1 MIDIKVYI
9 NGYETPIAAII
20 NVADRDLVEFEIIRL
35 DRGFS
40 SLNNVELFL
49 EDYKIPCVETD
60 DSLSLRSKSNN
71 LFRESFGYSTVR
83 FFVEDQS
90 FTEIVFN
97 VSTDREKFEE
107 IKDMM
112 SFLLKNN
119 ERILD
124 ICLSRTK
131 YKSENS
137 GDFDAS
143 FESVIDLS
151 EKIVAQFLSV
161 KHVLKKELRHR
172 LELVKES
179 ANTQNYYNIN
189 PYDIIDSLDQ
199 LHQGYSPS
207 SVLLLGKRYSL
218 DSIRRENHI
227 DTYNLE
233 ENKVLLGGLMSIKE
247 NLLYI
252 SGVINA
258 NMKALNYDREYEKI
272 RPFYTPKGLFIEDMY
287 AQLTT
292 DGMDKRIDYLISD
305 IDKLLYFFQKK
316 LGVKFEGFIAPK
328 LSHFVRKSSFYLKVY
343 QLLDEWYALASPNI
357 GIDKN
362 LAKIRSTSKIYE
374 LFTLYKLIEALK
386 NNGWEVKNSES
397 HSFLKGFI
405 PSEVEFYKKDSTL
418 NVFYDRKIV
427 GYTKETR
434 HNDLIALNKNNNRLK
449 YNYYNPDFVLVK
461 NIQENVSY
469 FILDSKYSSS
479 YTLEQNKV
487 LDTLY
492 EKYFSNFAVYNA
504 VDNTLDKQP
513 IKCINAIHPFGKK
526 LLTKWPSWLP
536 KVTPNVSTIFLSKER
551 NDLTKILSL
560 IDETN

>member
-9 NGYETPIAAII
+9 NGHETPVVAII
-20 NVADRDLVEFEIIRL
+20 NVSDRDLVEFEVVRL
-35 DRGFS
+35 DSEFS
-40 SLNNVELFL
+40 SLNNIELFL
-49 EDYKIPCVETD
+49 EDYKIPYVERD
-60 DSLSLRSKSNN
+60 DGLSLRSKSNN

-83 FFVEDQS
+83 FFVEDES
-90 FTEIVFN
+90 FTEITFN

-107 IKDMM
+107 IKGMM

-137 GDFDAS
+137 GNFDAS
-143 FESVIDLS
+143 FESVIELS
-151 EKIVAQFLSV
+151 EKIISQFLSV
-161 KHVLKKELRHR
+161 RHVLKKELRHR

-179 ANTQNYYNIN
+179 ANPQNYYNIN

-218 DSIRRENHI
+218 DSIKRENHI

-252 SGVINA
+252 SSVINA

-272 RPFYTPKGLFIEDMY
+272 RPFYTPKGLYIEDMY

-292 DGMDKRIDYLISD
+292 DGMDKRIEYLISD
-305 IDKLLYFFQKK
+305 IDKLLYFFQNK
-316 LGVKFEGFIAPK
+316 LGVEFEGFIAPK
-328 LSHFVRKSSFYLKVY
+328 LSHFARKSSFYLKIY

-357 GIDKN
+357 GINKN

-374 LFTLYKLIEALK
+374 LFTLYKLVEILET
-386 NNGWEVKNSES
+386 NGWEVQSSES
-397 HSFLKGFI
+397 HSFFKGFI
-405 PSEVEFYKKDSTL
+405 PSEIKFHKRDSTL
-418 NVFYDRKIV
+418 NIFYDRKIV
-427 GYTKETR
+427 GYNKETR
-434 HNDLIALNKNNNRLK
+434 HNDLIALNKNNDRLQ

-461 NIQENVSY
+461 NTQEGISY

-479 YTLEQNKV
+479 RTLEQYKV

-504 VDNTLDKQP
+504 VDNTLEKQP

-526 LLTKWPSWLP
+526 TLAKWPGLLP
-536 KVTPNVSTIFLSKER
+536 KVTPDVSTIILSKER
-551 NDLTKILSL
+551 NELAKILSL